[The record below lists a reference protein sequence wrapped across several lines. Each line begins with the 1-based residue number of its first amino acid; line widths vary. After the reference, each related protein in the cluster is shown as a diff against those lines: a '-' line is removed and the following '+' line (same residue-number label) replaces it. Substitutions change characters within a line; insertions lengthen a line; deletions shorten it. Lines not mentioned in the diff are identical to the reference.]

1 MDDIDG
7 FSTPEN
13 HQFDPSHPS
22 IAPYSQKFDA
32 GGVSVGCTRGT
43 HVQGH
48 VGHLGMVK
56 MDLAE
61 SAPPPLSNRVKV
73 KEFSFSH

>member
-1 MDDIDG
+1 MDG
-7 FSTPEN
+7 
-13 HQFDPSHPS
+13 
-22 IAPYSQKFDA
+22 APGTS
-32 GGVSVGCTRGT
+32 GT

-61 SAPPPLSNRVKV
+61 SAPPLSNRV